1 MWSKSILLWMRDVL
15 KVAMESNL
23 NVVMELYHVRKYK
36 YRQNIYLCEF
46 TRYQEGK
53 LVRDW
58 GKIVKSDTALLFLN
72 SNYTDYRRNRIMQG
86 FLLAVGK
93 KRRK

>member
-1 MWSKSILLWMRDVL
+1 MCSKPISLWMRDVL
-15 KVAMESNL
+15 EVAMESTL

-58 GKIVKSDTALLFLN
+58 GKIVKSDTAILLLY
-72 SNYTDYRRNRIMQG
+72 SNCFSQEEIG
-86 FLLAVGK
+86 
-93 KRRK
+93 

>member
-1 MWSKSILLWMRDVL
+1 MLWMRDVL

-58 GKIVKSDTALLFLN
+58 GKIVKSDTALLFLY
-72 SNYTDYRRNRIMQG
+72 SNCFYRKKYDNVRISPSRKLWR
-86 FLLAVGK
+86 FE
-93 KRRK
+93 RRI

>member
-1 MWSKSILLWMRDVL
+1 MWSKPISLWMRDVL
-15 KVAMESNL
+15 RVAMESNL

-58 GKIVKSDTALLFLN
+58 GKIVKSDTALLFLY
-72 SNYTDYRRNRIMQG
+72 SNCFSQEEIG
-86 FLLAVGK
+86 
-93 KRRK
+93 